1 MFLNW
6 EMFSNILR
14 LLFSINKE
22 LSGRSGG
29 QAEVEESVS
38 EGNLGTCL
46 KVALGDTCPAGLS

>member
-1 MFLNW
+1 MCY
-6 EMFSNILR
+6 SNILR
-14 LLFSINKE
+14 LLFSVNKE